1 MGMLKWFNKE
11 KYDGLPAVLGVIR
24 QELKSLQPTDSFDI
38 VWSKSANGM
47 SAKLRNAQDRSN
59 TEQSQDEHTYVP
71 TGSTIFPENLKLKSS
86 ETLDGV
92 TTNTYYAYV
101 ETPLERKELEF
112 TLSTATPGTY
122 CLAAVADNK
131 MVDAG
136 TDANVELKLLTAAVY
151 DALDGYKIRM
161 AMFEVTESKIELK
174 ELTALPVFHTYAPF
188 LLNASESGE

>member
-1 MGMLKWFNKE
+1 MSQQFVLRSPNLDRVVKNVSEFHAAAKKRGHNSLKDF
-11 KYDGLPAVLGVIR
+11 VIAA
-24 QELKSLQPTDSFDI
+24 
-38 VWSKSANGM
+38 SA
-47 SAKLRNAQDRSN
+47 
-59 TEQSQDEHTYVP
+59 
-71 TGSTIFPENLKLKSS
+71 GSTVFPENLKLKSS

-92 TTNTYYAYV
+92 MTNTYYAYV

-136 TDANVELKLLTAAVY
+136 TDANVELKLITATEYA
-151 DALDGYKIRM
+151 ALDGYKIRM
-161 AMFEVTESKIELK
+161 AMFDVTENKIELT

-188 LLNASESGE
+188 PLNASESGE